1 MYKLTLAWF
10 YISLLISSLY
20 DGPSNHPQNST
31 ANKNR
36 TAEGEEDNDSD
47 EELNPLRLGQWIE
60 GDILAPPLG
69 STTPAIHSILELG
82 NITSNDTIYDL
93 GCGDGRVSLE
103 AHVKDKCEHCIG
115 IEIEQDLVNRF
126 K

>member
-10 YISLLISSLY
+10 YISLLISSLC

-47 EELNPLRLGQWIE
+47 EELNPLRVGQWIE

-69 STTPAIHSILELG
+69 STIPAIHSILELG
-82 NITSNDTIYDL
+82 NITSNDAIYDL

-103 AHVKDKCEHCIG
+103 SCAKYECKCCIG